1 MEKTKEALR
10 TLLKVGMKVVNA
22 IEDDGKV
29 DMGEAIGISISAV
42 GIVGIFKDLPAIGAE
57 IGKITPADIK
67 ELVDEFN
74 ADFDLPNDITEAKIE
89 AGVAALSGMVIML
102 LQQKAA

>member
-1 MEKTKEALR
+1 MEKTKEALH

-42 GIVGIFKDLPAIGAE
+42 GLVGVFKNLPAIGEE
-57 IGKITPADIK
+57 IKNITPADITD
-67 ELVDEFN
+67 LVNEFN
-74 ADFDLPNDITEAKIE
+74 ADFDIPNDALEAKIK
-89 AGVAALSGMVIML
+89 AGVEVLSQMVIML
-102 LQQKAA
+102 IEKKAA